1 MLQSILGC
9 YKKMPGLSYNKL
21 SKPVYLATFAAFI
34 AKVGLV
40 SHFQIVISLKD
51 LQMSG
56 VS

>member
-9 YKKMPGLSYNKL
+9 YKKMPGLSYIKL

-34 AKVGLV
+34 AKVVLV
-40 SHFQIVISLKD
+40 SHFQIFISLKD